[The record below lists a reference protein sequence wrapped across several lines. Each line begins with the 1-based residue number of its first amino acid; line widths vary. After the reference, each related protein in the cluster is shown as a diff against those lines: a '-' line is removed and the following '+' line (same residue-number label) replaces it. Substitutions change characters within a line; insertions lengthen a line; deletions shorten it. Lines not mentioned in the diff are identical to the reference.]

1 VSGAFRAAHAAGES
15 WAALAKS
22 CLVQLEPLPEGANLG
37 FLYATDALSG
47 DLDSI
52 LTFLRERT
60 RIADWVGSVGIG
72 ICASG
77 VETFDAPGLALM
89 VAALPPGSFRVFAP
103 IADDFARFSAETAP
117 WVAQHGAALGIVHG
131 DPRQGGLAEILE
143 TLTARSAAFLVG
155 GLSSARETPQQIAG
169 RVVEGGLSGV
179 LLTPEIAV
187 VTGLTQGCSA
197 IGPVRQI
204 SEADG
209 NVIMAIDGRPALE
222 ILKADIGELL
232 SRDLRRVAGLV
243 FVGFPVAGSDT
254 GDYLVRNLMAL
265 DVAHQWL
272 AVAQDVAAGDKVLFC
287 RRDTPS
293 ALADLKRMLA
303 ALQRRAG
310 GPPKAGLYFSCVG
323 RGPSLF
329 GDNSAEL
336 GIVRAALGDFPL
348 AGFFGNG
355 EISSDRLYG
364 YTAVLTLF
372 L

>member
-1 VSGAFRAAHAAGES
+1 VSGAFRAAHAAGDS
-15 WAALAKS
+15 WSALVKS
-22 CLVQLEPLPEGANLG
+22 CVMQLMPLPEGANLG

-47 DLDSI
+47 DLESI

-60 RIADWVGSVGIG
+60 RIADWVGSIGLG
-72 ICASG
+72 ICAAD
-77 VETFDAPGLALM
+77 VEIFDRPGLAVM
-89 VAALPPGSFRVFAP
+89 VAALPEGSFRVFPP

-117 WVAQHGAALGIVHG
+117 FVAQHGAALGIVHG
-131 DPRQGGLAEILE
+131 DPRQADLVDTVE
-143 TLTARSAAFLVG
+143 TLTEHSAAFLVG
-155 GLSSARETPQQIAG
+155 GLSSAREAPLQIAG

-179 LLTPEIAV
+179 LLGPEIAV
-187 VTGLTQGCSA
+187 ATGLTQGCSV

-222 ILKADIGELL
+222 VFREDIGELL
-232 SRDLRRVAGLV
+232 SRDLRRVAGLI
-243 FVGFPVAGSDT
+243 FVGFPVPGSDT
-254 GDYLVRNLMAL
+254 ADYLVRNLMAI
-265 DVAHQWL
+265 DVGHQWL
-272 AVAQDVAAGDKVLFC
+272 AVAQDVAAGDRVLFC

-293 ALADLKRMLA
+293 ALADLKRMLDG
-303 ALQRRAG
+303 LRRRAG
-310 GPPKAGLYFSCVG
+310 GTPRAGLYFSCVG

-329 GDNSAEL
+329 GPDSAEL
-336 GIVRAALGDFPL
+336 RIVREALGDFPL
-348 AGFFGNG
+348 VGFFGNG